1 MADGGSGA
9 TLVSLHRLVYR
20 ILSTAM
26 VVSAA
31 LLAAGMALDA
41 LEPGAGGRL
50 VGAGILALVATPYTT
65 IVAVLAVA
73 LKRGDRALLALSAA
87 ILSVLLAAL
96 AVGLLLNL
104 GR

>member
-1 MADGGSGA
+1 MG
-9 TLVSLHRLVYR
+9 V
-20 ILSTAM
+20 
-26 VVSAA
+26 
-31 LLAAGMALDA
+31 
-41 LEPGAGGRL
+41 
-50 VGAGILALVATPYTT
+50 GILALVATPYTT